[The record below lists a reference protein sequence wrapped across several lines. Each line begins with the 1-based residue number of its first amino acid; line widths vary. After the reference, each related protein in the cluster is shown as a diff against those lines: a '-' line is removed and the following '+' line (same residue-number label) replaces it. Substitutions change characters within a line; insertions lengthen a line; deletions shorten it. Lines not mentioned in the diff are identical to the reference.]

1 MGVVGVTGGMQGIGA
16 AIARAFADRGDNV
29 AILDIADGA
38 TYSCDVSKH
47 ADVDRAI
54 NAIERDLGP
63 IDVFVNNAGF
73 TAIGPSEDFP
83 DELWQRSLDVM
94 TTGVF
99 YCCKVV
105 GQKMLHRRQGV
116 IINISSINATH
127 AFPQRLAYCAAKAA
141 IDSMTRVLAIEWAD
155 RGVRV
160 NAIAPG
166 VIRTEMVERAIAEGH
181 VTEELYVRRTPIG
194 DLGTPEEIARAALY
208 LADAGAQS
216 FVTGTTLV
224 VDGGWTAYGYF

>member
-1 MGVVGVTGGMQGIGA
+1 MSVVAVTGGLQGIGA
-16 AIARAFADRGDNV
+16 AIAGAFEARGDTT
-29 AILDIADGA
+29 AILDIAEGA
-38 TYSCDVSKH
+38 AYPCDVGKRP
-47 ADVDRAI
+47 DVERAVG
-54 NAIERDLGP
+54 AVESDLGP

-83 DELWQRSLDVM
+83 EELWQRSLDVM

-99 YCCKVV
+99 FCCQVV
-105 GQKMLHRRQGV
+105 GRRMLQRRRGS
-116 IINISSINATH
+116 IINISSINATE

-141 IDSMTRVLAIEWAD
+141 VESMTKVLAIEWAD

-166 VIRTEMVERAIAEGH
+166 VIRTEMVQRAIAEGH
-181 VTEELYVRRTPIG
+181 VTEELYVRRTPMHA
-194 DLGTPEEIARAALY
+194 LGAPEEVARAALY
-208 LADAGAQS
+208 LADGGAPS

>member
-1 MGVVGVTGGMQGIGA
+1 LQGIGA
-16 AIARAFADRGDNV
+16 AIAAAFEARGDTA
-29 AILDIADGA
+29 AILDIGEGA
-38 TYSCDVSKH
+38 RYPCDVSKRS
-47 ADVDRAI
+47 DVERAVDV
-54 NAIERDLGP
+54 IERDLGP

-83 DELWQRSLDVM
+83 EELWRRSLDVM

-99 YCCKVV
+99 FCCQVV
-105 GQKMLHRRQGV
+105 GQRMLQRRRGS
-116 IINISSINATH
+116 IINISSINATE

-141 IDSMTRVLAIEWAD
+141 VESMTRVLAIEWAD

-166 VIRTEMVERAIAEGH
+166 VIRTEMVQRAIAEGH
-181 VTEELYVRRTPIG
+181 ATEELYVRRTPMRE
-194 DLGTPEEIARAALY
+194 LGTPEEIARAALY
-208 LADAGAQS
+208 LADGGAAS

-224 VDGGWTAYGYF
+224 VDGGWKAYGYF